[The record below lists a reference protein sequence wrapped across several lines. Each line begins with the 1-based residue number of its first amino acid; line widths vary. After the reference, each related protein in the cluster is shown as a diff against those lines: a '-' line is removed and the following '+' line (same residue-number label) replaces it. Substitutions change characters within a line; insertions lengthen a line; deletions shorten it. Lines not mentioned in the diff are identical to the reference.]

1 VNAHNTSPTCFP
13 SVAAVGDAWFTP
25 WDINR
30 PASGAPLRSYHLV
43 RGVAPTLG
51 MTVFSPLEDVRAFS
65 SYPAL
70 IPSVDLRQYERGGF
84 GRFRSHAIFNPAARA
99 ARGPAL
105 DALCRQL
112 GLVWSHGDEHWIV
125 CDSAYITVPLRR
137 LVRSTGARLIYS
149 SHNCEADVW
158 RQLFETAPSVR
169 ARVEALLAHWEIR
182 RQERSLLRVA
192 AAIWCCSAQDARRF
206 AGMVASS
213 ADRCIVVPNGV
224 NPEVVPLQKVEP
236 IEPDTI
242 VFIGYLGTSQIHEAC
257 VFLINNLLP
266 RLRALSP
273 GARLLLAGRDP
284 RPELKALAADGVEIV
299 SPLADPAAVLRRARL
314 SVVPVFQ
321 GGGTRIKILESLA
334 AGRPVVST
342 TKGAEGLD
350 LKALQGVTIADS
362 EVDMAMA
369 VLEELRRP
377 LPEDRAHELRRHVL
391 ALYDWDRIVRHLH
404 QAMATRFAGPWRS

>member
-1 VNAHNTSPTCFP
+1 VNAQNAPPACFP

-70 IPSVDLRQYERGGF
+70 TASVNLRQYEPGSF
-84 GRFRSHAIFNPAARA
+84 GRLRSHAIFNPASRA

-112 GLVWSHGDEHWIV
+112 DRVWSHGDEHWVV
-125 CDSAYITVPLRR
+125 CDSAYIAVPLRR

-169 ARVEALLAHWEIR
+169 ARAEALLAHWEIR

-213 ADRCIVVPNGV
+213 ADRSIVVPNGV
-224 NPEVVPLQKVEP
+224 NSEVVQLQTVEAT
-236 IEPDTI
+236 EPDTI
-242 VFIGYLGTSQIHEAC
+242 AFIGYLGARPVNEASLFF
-257 VFLINNLLP
+257 VNRLLP
-266 RLRALSP
+266 RLRALRP
-273 GARLLLAGRDP
+273 GARLLLAGRDA
-284 RPELKALAADGVEIV
+284 RPELRACAAEGVEII
-299 SPLADPAAVLRRARL
+299 SPLGYPASILRRARL

-362 EVDMAMA
+362 EADMAMA
-369 VLEELRRP
+369 ILEEFRRP
-377 LPEDRAHELRRHVL
+377 LPEDRAHELRQHVL
-391 ALYDWDRIVRHLH
+391 ALYDWDRIVRDLH
-404 QAMATRFAGPWRS
+404 EVMATRFAGPWRS